1 MEDED
6 LRFLQP
12 YFARVQAI
20 DANVFDLSV
29 TMVHPAT
36 NAEAFR
42 PHYDITLSD
51 HIKHRASIGG
61 LTVRASLWW
70 ESTCCFEGQMLL
82 AAAAE
87 ATSAHC
93 DRTQLDASTQCVSF
107 GELLLSTCR
116 MA

>member
-1 MEDED
+1 MLLSRITAICPVLNSLNYQPCSMCPAAVLVGLRRLTDDED

-12 YFARVQAI
+12 YIAKVQAI

-51 HIKHRASIGG
+51 HINHRASIGG
-61 LTVRASLWW
+61 LTVRASL
-70 ESTCCFEGQMLL
+70 
-82 AAAAE
+82 
-87 ATSAHC
+87 
-93 DRTQLDASTQCVSF
+93 
-107 GELLLSTCR
+107 
-116 MA
+116 

>member
-1 MEDED
+1 MRPFAVLAGLRRLTDDED

-12 YFARVQAI
+12 YIAKVQAI

-51 HIKHRASIGG
+51 HINHRASIGG
-61 LTVRASLWW
+61 LTVRASLWCRPHL
-70 ESTCCFEGQMLL
+70 SFPKKIRCCRPSGL
-82 AAAAE
+82 
-87 ATSAHC
+87 
-93 DRTQLDASTQCVSF
+93 R
-107 GELLLSTCR
+107 
-116 MA
+116 

>member
-1 MEDED
+1 MRSIAICTAQLKISIHHVHARPFAVLAGLRRLTDDED

-12 YFARVQAI
+12 YIAKVQAI

-51 HIKHRASIGG
+51 HINHRASIGG
-61 LTVRASLWW
+61 LTVRSSLQCK
-70 ESTCCFEGQMLL
+70 SFSLRDRCC
-82 AAAAE
+82 
-87 ATSAHC
+87 
-93 DRTQLDASTQCVSF
+93 
-107 GELLLSTCR
+107 
-116 MA
+116 